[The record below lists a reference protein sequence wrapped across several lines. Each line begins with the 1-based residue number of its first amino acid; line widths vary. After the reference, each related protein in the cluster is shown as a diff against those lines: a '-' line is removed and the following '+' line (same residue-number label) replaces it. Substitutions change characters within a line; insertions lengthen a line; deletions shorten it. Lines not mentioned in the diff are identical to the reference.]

1 MGNLWQWFNGKKT
14 VIATVLFIVS
24 AFFDQ
29 VVVAQWGVTA
39 DWIPKLTGSLDWF
52 GMILGGFGL
61 THKGMKIVKGAQSSQ
76 P

>member
-1 MGNLWQWFNGKKT
+1 MSNFIGWFNGKKT
-14 VIATVLFIVS
+14 VIATILFIIS

-29 VVVAQWGVTA
+29 VVIAQWGVTA
-39 DWIPKLTGSLDWF
+39 DWIPKLTGSMDWF

-61 THKGMKIVKGAQSSQ
+61 THKGIKVMAKTEDVQ